1 MESSGDCDDED
12 GCQGSGDRIHTAG
25 KYSFRRHIQS
35 LEIQKCHNEV
45 DRANTC
51 TA

>member
-25 KYSFRRHIQS
+25 KYSFYGHIQN
-35 LEIQKCHNEV
+35 LEIHKCQNSV
-45 DRANTC
+45 DRAKTC